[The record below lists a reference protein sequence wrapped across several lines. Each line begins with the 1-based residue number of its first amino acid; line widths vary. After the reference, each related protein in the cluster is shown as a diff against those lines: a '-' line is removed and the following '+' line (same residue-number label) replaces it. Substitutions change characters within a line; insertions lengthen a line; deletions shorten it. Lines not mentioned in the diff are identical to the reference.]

1 MIPLVPPTLY
11 KMDSV
16 QTDYS
21 CPICLL
27 IVEHPVILTECG
39 HNICYECLK
48 DLWQDKQ
55 SNGKVA
61 CPACRRKTTVPE
73 NNI

>member
-27 IVEHPVILTECG
+27 IVEHPVIQTEC
-39 HNICYECLK
+39 
-48 DLWQDKQ
+48 D
-55 SNGKVA
+55 
-61 CPACRRKTTVPE
+61 TTYVM
-73 NNI
+73 NA